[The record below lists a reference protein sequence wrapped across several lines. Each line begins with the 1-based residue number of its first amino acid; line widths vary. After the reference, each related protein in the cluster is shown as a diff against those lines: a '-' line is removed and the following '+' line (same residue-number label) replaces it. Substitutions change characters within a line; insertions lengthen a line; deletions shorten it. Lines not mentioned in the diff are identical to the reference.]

1 MSLTLIFSA
10 STWPNIKSKV
20 SFEILRT
27 SRFKNWPYFLNLV
40 KIWGSYCQKQNFQI
54 LRTTL
59 YINVVVMLCVYLGL
73 IQLIENLIASLLLDV
88 LIKACWEIQLEVEE
102 QLAGWAALMTGKTR
116 KMKLVHIRRLSG
128 KYILFDK
135 VFIGLKLQTK
145 LLQITN
151 SRWYLT
157 TVK

>member
-1 MSLTLIFSA
+1 MFDFCQSFHWVCLLFIYEIIWDENFGKMH
-10 STWPNIKSKV
+10 ICCQLLLVYQCCCYVVCV
-20 SFEILRT
+20 S
-27 SRFKNWPYFLNLV
+27 W
-40 KIWGSYCQKQNFQI
+40 
-54 LRTTL
+54 
-59 YINVVVMLCVYLGL
+59 LGL